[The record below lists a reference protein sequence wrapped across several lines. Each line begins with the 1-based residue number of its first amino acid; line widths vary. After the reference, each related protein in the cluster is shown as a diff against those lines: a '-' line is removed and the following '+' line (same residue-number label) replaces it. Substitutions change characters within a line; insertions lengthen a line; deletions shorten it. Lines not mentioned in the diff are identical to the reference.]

1 MVSMNT
7 LTDAER
13 TQIVTAIVEGNSI
26 RATSRMTGFSKNTIT
41 KLLVELGDA
50 CIAYQDKALRNLN
63 CKRIQADELWSF
75 CYAKDKNVPEEKRGK
90 FGYEDVW
97 TWIAIDADTKLI
109 PSFFVGD
116 RDAESA
122 YEFMHDLADRLA
134 HRVQLTTDGHTA
146 YLTAVEEAFG
156 ADIDYAMLVKI
167 YGSNPEKDTR
177 YSPAECI
184 GCVQKT
190 IAGRPDSKHV
200 STSYAERQN
209 LTMRMSL
216 RRFTRLTNAFSKKIE
231 NHIAAIGIYLMYYN
245 FARVHQTLRVTPA
258 MEAGVSDRVWAIQE
272 VIGLLPKRIF
282 KARGSYK
289 KKISN

>member
-1 MVSMNT
+1 MKHLSDEKRAQVI
-7 LTDAER
+7 AC
-13 TQIVTAIVEGNSI
+13 ICEGNSI
-26 RATSRMTGFSKNTIT
+26 RSTVRMTGVSKNTVT
-41 KLLVELGDA
+41 KLVVELGA
-50 CIAYQDKALRNLN
+50 ECIRYQDRAFRNLK

-75 CYAKDKNVPEEKRGK
+75 CYSKDKNVPEEKRGK
-90 FGYEDVW
+90 LGYGDVW

-109 PSFFVGD
+109 PSFFVGN

-122 YEFMHDLADRLA
+122 NEFIRGLADRLS

-156 ADIDYAMLVKI
+156 ADIDYAMLVKL

-190 IAGRPDSKHV
+190 IAGRPDPKHV

-258 MEAGVSDRVWAIQE
+258 MEAGVEDHVWTISE
-272 VIGLLPKRIF
+272 MIGLLPQPKF
-282 KARGSYK
+282 GPRGPYK
-289 KKISN
+289 KKNSN